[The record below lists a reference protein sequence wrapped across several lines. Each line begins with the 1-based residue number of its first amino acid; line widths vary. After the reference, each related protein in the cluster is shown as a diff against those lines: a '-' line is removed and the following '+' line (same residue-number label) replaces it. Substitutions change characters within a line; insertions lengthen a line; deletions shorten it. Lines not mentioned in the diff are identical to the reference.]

1 MGKDNCGDYT
11 DEVDAL
17 RQKIERLENAL
28 CDLAT
33 NKTCAREV
41 YKSDLKKALEEYGI
55 LGR

>member
-1 MGKDNCGDYT
+1 MARDGV
-11 DEVDAL
+11 ELL

-41 YKSDLKKALEEYGI
+41 YKSDLKKVLEEYGI